1 MPASSRCRQ
10 LVKPIDEQLKMTVL
24 VADKRRGLDL
34 KQIGRIRGEWAA
46 GTSGLVACRWEESGV
61 TLEDAKLPIYPAIK
75 LAPLTG

>member
-1 MPASSRCRQ
+1 
-10 LVKPIDEQLKMTVL
+10 MTVL

-61 TLEDAKLPIYPAIK
+61 TLEDAKLPIYPR
-75 LAPLTG
+75 